1 LIDFPRDRHHPKKT
15 ETSPDANAHSKASGF
30 RYGLCEIQES
40 MSERFP
46 SGAINRDETN
56 AAPFFIF
63 CPHYEKDFC
72 PPRPSGRMLAN
83 KTYRDAW

>member
-1 LIDFPRDRHHPKKT
+1 MNFP
-15 ETSPDANAHSKASGF
+15 
-30 RYGLCEIQES
+30 ES
-40 MSERFP
+40 IRVCSTPRVSQTLPMRFP

-63 CPHYEKDFC
+63 CPHYEEDFC
-72 PPRPSGRMLAN
+72 HPRPSGRMLAN

>member
-1 LIDFPRDRHHPKKT
+1 
-15 ETSPDANAHSKASGF
+15 
-30 RYGLCEIQES
+30 
-40 MSERFP
+40 MSERFR

-63 CPHYEKDFC
+63 CPHEKDFC